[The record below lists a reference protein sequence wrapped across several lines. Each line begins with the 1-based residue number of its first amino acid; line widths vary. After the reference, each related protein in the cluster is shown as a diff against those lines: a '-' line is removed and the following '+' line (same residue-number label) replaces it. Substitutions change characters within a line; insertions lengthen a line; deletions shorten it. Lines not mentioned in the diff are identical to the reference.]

1 MTARASLQMGGDQMS
16 RVKTL
21 QSLFKR
27 YRRPGDI
34 VFAWAVLL
42 VSVLLLSQLFEQTAY
57 KPGGKLVAQP
67 VFWPAIS
74 LTFMTGFAAFHLLG
88 SALSDR
94 LEGRWS
100 EVLLW
105 FSALEYAA
113 WFIAYAAL
121 VPIAGYLASTLVFA
135 VLLTI
140 RVGFRSRLALVS
152 AAMSALV
159 IVLLFK
165 TFLQVKLPSGQVY
178 EYLPDGLRQ
187 IMLTY
192 F

>member
-1 MTARASLQMGGDQMS
+1 MS

-42 VSVLLLSQLFEQTAY
+42 FSLFLLSQIFEQTAY
-57 KPGGKLVAQP
+57 KSGAKLFSQP
-67 VFWPAIS
+67 RFWPALS
-74 LTFMTGFAAFHLLG
+74 LLCMTGFAAFHLLG
-88 SALSDR
+88 SMLSERID
-94 LEGRWS
+94 GRWK

-105 FSALEYAA
+105 VQSVEYAG

-121 VPIAGYLASTLVFA
+121 VPLLGYLPSTVIFS
-135 VLLTI
+135 VLLAL
-140 RVGFRSRLALVS
+140 RVGYRNRAPLVAAALS
-152 AAMSALV
+152 AVV

-165 TFLQVKLPSGQVY
+165 TFLQVKLPAGQIY
-178 EYLPDGLRQ
+178 EALPAGLRQ
-187 IMLTY
+187 IMLTH